1 MLVIRL
7 VITLICVLIRYR
19 SSVLDIL
26 SVSKLAITRGLGW
39 T

>member
-26 SVSKLAITRGLGW
+26 SVRKLAIARGLGW